1 MVEKEVVVNEFKLAV
16 VQPLVE
22 AGAPEET
29 RVEEAADWIRQAG
42 DQGTDLVL
50 FPEGYPGPLKIT
62 SEYDAEPAIGAAAS
76 AAGTAVC
83 WSRVE
88 RCDDGTWRK
97 VAYITGADGS
107 RLLRYERAHPATGDV
122 HPTLS
127 GTHLTPGDGF
137 GLADVNG
144 VKVGVLICSELW
156 VPEIAR
162 TLALEGAEVI
172 LGPAGGGFH
181 RVAPN
186 WQLVT
191 RTRAIEN
198 QCYVAMTQHL
208 FGDET
213 GAALIAGPE
222 QVEES
227 LDRAGMM
234 VATLDLE
241 RVRWLRSTDDS
252 MDEPKQFDSLPGL
265 LRMRRPEIYGA
276 ITAPRDDLYD
286 YRNPPAVDEA
296 LLLPGAFRGDGA

>member
-1 MVEKEVVVNEFKLAV
+1 MVEKLRLAV
-16 VQPLVE
+16 VQPLVRAE
-22 AGAPEET
+22 APEEA
-29 RVEEAADWIRQAG
+29 RVEEAVGHVRSAG
-42 DQGTDLVL
+42 EAGADLVL

-62 SEYDAEPAIGAAAS
+62 SEYDAAPALAAAAREAGI
-76 AAGTAVC
+76 AAC

-88 RCDDGTWRK
+88 RCGDGTWRK
-97 VAYITGADGS
+97 VAYVTGPDGS
-107 RLLRYERAHPATGDV
+107 ELMRYERAHPATGDV

-137 GLADVNG
+137 GLATVAG
-144 VKVGVLICSELW
+144 VRVGVLICSELW

-191 RTRAIEN
+191 RARAIEN

-208 FGDET
+208 FGEES

-222 QVEES
+222 RVEDS
-227 LDRAGMM
+227 LDGPGMM
-234 VATLDLE
+234 VADLDLE

-252 MDEPKQFDSLPGL
+252 MDEPKLFDSLPGL
-265 LRMRRPEIYGA
+265 LRMRRPELYGA
-276 ITAPRDDLYD
+276 VTAPREGLYD
-286 YRNPPAVDEA
+286 YRHPPAVDES
-296 LLLPGAFRGDGA
+296 LLLPGAFRGDGD